1 MKFRFK
7 NLGPIK
13 EADLELGDLTIIAGR
28 NNTGKTYLAY
38 ALYGFLKRW
47 EWSPEVIVSLMREKG
62 LAGVGSMAA
71 AALYKGQ
78 TTVPANRDDL
88 EGQRSTVEQYMAR
101 AFSKSELAQLFSSER
116 DRFKDASVEMSSTL
130 PEDIPTAEMRESSG
144 TRFRVYWENDQV
156 FVSVDAAPGQHME
169 KVPAIFFLEML
180 YFRFLFPE
188 LKIEPFILCSERFG
202 ISLFYRELD
211 FTKNKLVD
219 LLQQMSDERSH
230 LHTDP
235 FLIIDRTTSRYA
247 LPVKDN
253 IDYTRSIP
261 DLRGKRSALSEHRL
275 PTELRRLTSASY
287 KSTGDSI
294 SLTSTARGSR
304 RFSIPLHLA
313 SSSARGLSDLY
324 FFLQHVAGPNHLLII
339 DEPESHL
346 DTHNQILM
354 ARLLVRCVHAGLKV
368 LVTTHSDYLVKEFNN
383 LIMLSHD
390 FDGKEDMLKR
400 FKYES
405 EDALAPGLIR
415 GYVAENGTLTACSI
429 DKYGMEMPNFDSTI
443 DDINQVSNAISSR
456 ILETDGL

>member
-1 MKFRFK
+1 M
-7 NLGPIK
+7 
-13 EADLELGDLTIIAGR
+13 
-28 NNTGKTYLAY
+28 
-38 ALYGFLKRW
+38 
-47 EWSPEVIVSLMREKG
+47 
-62 LAGVGSMAA
+62 
-71 AALYKGQ
+71 
-78 TTVPANRDDL
+78 
-88 EGQRSTVEQYMAR
+88 
-101 AFSKSELAQLFSSER
+101 
-116 DRFKDASVEMSSTL
+116 
-130 PEDIPTAEMRESSG
+130 
-144 TRFRVYWENDQV
+144 
-156 FVSVDAAPGQHME
+156 
-169 KVPAIFFLEML
+169 
-180 YFRFLFPE
+180 
-188 LKIEPFILCSERFG
+188 CSERFG

-294 SLTSTARGSR
+294 SLTSAARGSR

-390 FDGKEDMLKR
+390 FARQGGHAQE
-400 FKYES
+400 
-405 EDALAPGLIR
+405 
-415 GYVAENGTLTACSI
+415 V
-429 DKYGMEMPNFDSTI
+429 
-443 DDINQVSNAISSR
+443 QVR
-456 ILETDGL
+456 K

>member
-47 EWSPEVIVSLMREKG
+47 EWSPEAIVRLTRETG
-62 LAGVGSMAA
+62 LASVGSMAA

-78 TTVPANRDDL
+78 TTVPATRHDL
-88 EGQRSTVEQYMAR
+88 EEQRSTVARYMAR
-101 AFSKSELAQLFSSER
+101 AFSKSELAQMFSTER

-144 TRFRVYWENDQV
+144 THFRVYWKNDKV
-156 FVSVDAAPGQHME
+156 FVSVDAAPGQHIE
-169 KVPAIFFLEML
+169 KGPALFFLEML

-188 LKIEPFILCSERFG
+188 LTIEPFILCSERFG

-211 FTKNKLVD
+211 FTKSNLVD
-219 LLQQMSDERSH
+219 LLQQMSDEGSRRNK
-230 LHTDP
+230 DP
-235 FLIIDRTTSRYA
+235 FLLIDRTTSRYA
-247 LPVKDN
+247 MPVKDN

-261 DLRGKRSALSEHRL
+261 DLSSQKSELSEHKL
-275 PTELRRLTSASY
+275 PTELRRLTGAYY
-287 KSTGDSI
+287 KSTSDSI
-294 SLTSTARGSR
+294 SFTSTTRGSR
-304 RFSIPLHLA
+304 RFSIPLYLA

-324 FFLQHVAGPNHLLII
+324 FFLQHVAGSNHLLII

-368 LVTTHSDYLVKEFNN
+368 LITTHSDYLVKELNN
-383 LIMLSHD
+383 LIMLSRD

-400 FKYES
+400 FKYDR
-405 EDALAPGLIR
+405 EDALDPALIR
-415 GYVAENGTLTACSI
+415 AYVAENGTLTACNV

-443 DDINQVSNAISSR
+443 DEINQVSNEISSR